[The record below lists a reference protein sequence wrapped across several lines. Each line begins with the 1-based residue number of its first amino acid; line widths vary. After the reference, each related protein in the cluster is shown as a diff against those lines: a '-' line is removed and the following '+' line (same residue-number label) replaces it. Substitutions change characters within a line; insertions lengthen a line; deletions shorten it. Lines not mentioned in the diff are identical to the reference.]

1 MNLLQL
7 LTSILK
13 DLPFDLT
20 WVLNLLKEN
29 NFNLKSIL
37 NNLDLEKV
45 LPIIMDFVNKKDF
58 VKPKSSYLSPISSV
72 ADKEIIYTLNKYFS
86 SI

>member
-1 MNLLQL
+1 MNLLQI

-13 DLPFDLT
+13 ELPVDLSWILD
-20 WVLNLLKEN
+20 LLKEN
-29 NFNLKSIL
+29 NFDLKNIL
-37 NNLDLEKV
+37 SRLDIEKV
-45 LPIIMDFVNKKDF
+45 LPIVMEFINKKDF